1 MLRRLKSNQYSFILA
16 RKFMLA
22 MMQAGMIVGFS
33 QSRVD
38 YAKLPPGVNPENVK
52 FEEQHEAELEA
63 MQKEF
68 QLEKKGK

>member
-1 MLRRLKSNQYSFILA
+1 MTSALEREGLSPREYS
-16 RKFMLA
+16 KFMLA

-33 QSRVD
+33 QGSVD

-52 FEEQHEAELEA
+52 FVEQHKAELEA